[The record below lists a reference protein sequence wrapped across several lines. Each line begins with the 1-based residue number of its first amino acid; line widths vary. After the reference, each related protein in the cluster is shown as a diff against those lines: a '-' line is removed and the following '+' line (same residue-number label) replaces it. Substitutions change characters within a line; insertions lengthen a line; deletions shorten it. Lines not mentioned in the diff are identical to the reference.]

1 MLHVDKCRRVI
12 QDRCIIKGGQICGQA
27 GPCMSGAMSC
37 MSAHLMLDG
46 MESRGKGINDE
57 GGSDMNDR
65 VEEEAMSVF
74 I

>member
-1 MLHVDKCRRVI
+1 M
-12 QDRCIIKGGQICGQA
+12 DRLGHACH
-27 GPCMSGAMSC
+27 GAMSC